1 MLPILSRRFA
11 AAFMLI
17 VALLLAAAPV
27 PGAPGAPGADDPA
40 TPKATPSLPKAEQPK
55 EVELETEVDLVK
67 LLRSSMVFPVADQLT
82 DSIWQITPNEGRTIV
97 RIPLTV
103 SRPDSEVIV
112 SGAAVKVRGG
122 RFICWQL
129 IDPSEEI
136 TGKATPLAAG
146 QPIRAT
152 GDGVLPAG
160 VPRIARS
167 VRLDPG
173 GKIHWKME
181 RVIPGAK
188 VVETTPGAYNMR
200 LNPSLTESVNPGNP
214 PRILKNAGESIPD
227 FNKRKQ
233 TAEAEYRVKA
243 AQYRE
248 LRQVL
253 TKLPDEFS
261 GPLPTTLWAVYEA
274 RSNAKTIEL
283 DGPAPLPWDFPFD
296 LLQSLQHVMAATA
309 TSQPPATAGITIS
322 SNPVEQELLKVLAGE
337 KVHPYT
343 IRLIAHAITLSP
355 FLSTMEEG
363 DAKFQVAA
371 KILEAKDST
380 ATGELMKYLAV
391 RPGKAS
397 ASLMQK
403 ALQAGLLDAKAQ
415 LGSVLGMITTLGA
428 DSSASPDSA
437 IQIINRYLA
446 DANGPA
452 VEQILTPLFKLARE
466 KPALADPVAKGLR
479 IDATGARRD
488 EIIIALLTAAVADP
502 VAMNAVDGRLLGSED
517 PALVERT
524 LYLISRAA
532 RPQVDLT
539 FTTPDGKAIELAPAA
554 GVTPKVVVLA
564 FWSTAMPQPT
574 ETLARLSQLADAY
587 GPQGVR
593 IIGINLD
600 NDKARFE
607 NFVKESK
614 NTLPMAWDEKGFNG
628 ELSRRFAVMQAPQL
642 IAANAQGQILWR
654 GRIAQLDGALSEAL
668 KPVRPAATVTDK
680 DPRPLL
686 LDDVGIL
693 NNDHAIFRLLGSA
706 KFRNMAW
713 GALRQMKMAP
723 PGIPGTPAAPSAD
736 RDKWTANLVDLAI
749 TQSPTPVAAVA
760 FLAKHDEPGVA
771 QSLMQLVMRADADAS
786 RDASRALLG
795 SGWPLDQLLT
805 GQTDRHAFG
814 LRFYENIQN
823 EAPYSVHLLRDKA
836 DAASATGWFARQ
848 ISAGS
853 LPHPVEWLQ
862 PYSGE
867 DRLLLL
873 VNASDEQLALG
884 AIGTLVAGAGG
895 AGHDTDEI
903 AAKLRGNK
911 NATIPEITRLWNI
924 LRKELFA
931 AKLKKAS
938 TQYTLSIRTGVADR
952 AQEVKWE
959 PPRTAGKVAMKIE
972 GASVKMNEAT
982 AAIPADE
989 TLSIVMP
996 AADLPLLDKTPAAG
1010 LNAMKVAGD
1019 RPIAFTPRGN
1029 DGWVAHFPLP
1039 DGRRAELI
1047 LIAAP

>member
-1 MLPILSRRFA
+1 MLPILCRRFA
-11 AAFMLI
+11 SAFMLI
-17 VALLLAAAPV
+17 AALLLAAAPL
-27 PGAPGAPGADDPA
+27 PGADLPT
-40 TPKATPSLPKAEQPK
+40 TPKPTPSLPKAEPK
-55 EVELETEVDLVK
+55 EIELETEVDLVK
-67 LLRSSMVFPVADQLT
+67 LLRGSMVFPAADQLT

-103 SRPDSEVIV
+103 SKPDSEVIV

-146 QPIRAT
+146 EPISAT
-152 GDGVLPAG
+152 GDGALPAG

-167 VRLDPG
+167 VRLDTH

-188 VVETTPGAYNMR
+188 VVETSPGAYNMK
-200 LNPSLTESVNPGNP
+200 LNPSLTDSINPGNA

-233 TAEAEYRVKA
+233 AAEAEYRTKA

-274 RSNAKTIEL
+274 RSNTKTIEL

-296 LLQSLQHVMAATA
+296 LLQSLQHAMAATA
-309 TSQPPATAGITIS
+309 TSQPSATPGINLS
-322 SNPVEQELLKVLAGE
+322 STPVEQELLKVLAAE

-391 RPGKAS
+391 RPSKAS

-415 LGSVLGMITTLGA
+415 LGSALGMITTLGT
-428 DSSASPDSA
+428 DSNASLDSA

-446 DANGPA
+446 DAKGPA
-452 VEQILTPLFKLARE
+452 VDQILLPLLKLAKE

-479 IDATGARRD
+479 IDATGDRRD
-488 EIIIALLTAAVADP
+488 EIILALLSAAVTDP
-502 VAMNAVDGRLLGSED
+502 VAMNAVDARLLGSED
-517 PALVERT
+517 PSLVERT
-524 LYLISRAA
+524 LYLISRAT

-539 FTTPDGKAIELAPAA
+539 FTTPDGKAIDLAPAA

-564 FWSTAMPQPT
+564 FWSTAMPQPA
-574 ETLARLSQLADAY
+574 ETLTNLTQLSSTYA
-587 GPQGVR
+587 PQGVR

-614 NTLPMAWDEKGFNG
+614 TTLPMAWDEKGLDG
-628 ELSRRFAVMQAPQL
+628 ELSRRFAVVQVPQL
-642 IAANAQGQILWR
+642 IVTNAAGQILWR
-654 GRIAQLDGALSEAL
+654 GRITQLDRALTEAL
-668 KPVRPAATVTDK
+668 KPIKTAATVTDK
-680 DPRPLL
+680 DPRPML

-693 NNDHAIFRLLGSA
+693 NKDHTIFRLLGSA

-713 GALRQMKMAP
+713 GALRQMKMAT
-723 PGIPGTPAAPSAD
+723 ITGTPSAD
-736 RDKWTANLVDLAI
+736 REKWTTNLVDLAI

-771 QSLMQLVMRADADAS
+771 QSLTQLVMRADGDAS

-795 SGWPLDQLLT
+795 SGWPLDQLLIGLAT
-805 GQTDRHAFG
+805 EGERHAFG

-823 EAPYSVHLLRDKA
+823 EAPYSVNLLRDKA

-848 ISAGS
+848 ISSGS

-873 VNASDEQLALG
+873 VNATDEQLAIG

-903 AAKLRGNK
+903 ATKLRGNK
-911 NATIPEITRLWNI
+911 NATIPEITRLWSI

-938 TQYTLSIRTGVADR
+938 AQYTLSIRTGTADR
-952 AQEVKWE
+952 TQEMKWE
-959 PPRTAGKVAMKIE
+959 LPRTAGKVTMKIE

-982 AAIPADE
+982 ATIPADE

-996 AADLPLLDKTPAAG
+996 AADLPLLDKTPATG
-1010 LNAMKVAGD
+1010 LAAMKVAGD
-1019 RPIAFTPRGN
+1019 RPIAFTPRGS

-1039 DGRRAELI
+1039 DGRRVELI
-1047 LIAAP
+1047 LVATQ